1 MDTTTAVVA
10 TGVVVTA
17 GRWSEDKDI
26 PFRIFV
32 GFGFLAIMLAVLS
45 STNEK
50 LAESFAALVL
60 VSAALLYAV
69 PIAKKIG
76 AL

>member
-26 PFRIFV
+26 PFKIFV
-32 GFGFLAIMLAVLS
+32 GFGFLAIFMAVLS
-45 STNEK
+45 STNQK
-50 LAESFAALVL
+50 LAETFAVLVL
-60 VSAALLYAV
+60 VSAALMYAV